1 MKALKMVWVYA
12 WAYVFV
18 ALEKLDRLAD
28 WMADQI
34 DHNNYLAGFVFALT
48 LFAIP
53 YLVGIIDI
61 VVRG

>member
-28 WMADQI
+28 WLADKV
-34 DHNNYLAGFVFALT
+34 DRNDYLAGFVFALT